1 MTGEREP
8 GADDD
13 VWTHVAR
20 VQELNGKGRHDLAL
34 QYAQKG
40 RARFPDDPDLGFHMA
55 IALYGLKRRDEA
67 ETVAREAV
75 GNDPDGTSGALVFL
89 GVLLMDKGSHREA
102 EQCFLDALRNDPEH
116 HYAWQQYAKL
126 MARVGR
132 FDKARALVARA
143 LALEPEDADTLSL
156 LAEIERD
163 DEAGLRPRARGD
175 RRAESASRAALQK
188 APDDPSQL
196 IEHALSCLA
205 RGRPFTARRL
215 LREALAAAPSE
226 PLEQAWLEADK
237 VCRWTFQPVYWLVVL
252 GRKLPGGMS
261 TMWVAFVGS
270 GVVLCWLEVN
280 SMLAFVPMLVIAY
293 LSLYSWIAEP
303 VTRLWIRLVPPR

>member
-8 GADDD
+8 GADDG
-13 VWTHVAR
+13 VSLHIAR

-67 ETVAREAV
+67 ETIAREAV

-89 GVLLMDKGSHREA
+89 GVLLMEKGSHREA
-102 EQCFLDALRNDPEH
+102 EQCFLDALRNDPVH
-116 HYAWQQYAKL
+116 AFAWQQYGRL
-126 MARVGR
+126 MTRVGR
-132 FDKARALVARA
+132 FDKARELVARA
-143 LALEPEDADTLSL
+143 RALDPEDADTLSL

-163 DEAGLRPRARGD
+163 DEAGLRPQARGD
-175 RRAESASRAALQK
+175 RRAEQASRAALTK
-188 APDDPSQL
+188 APDDPTQL
-196 IEHALSCLA
+196 VEHALSCLA

-237 VCRWTFQPVYWLVVL
+237 VCRWTFQPVYWLNML
-252 GRKLPGGMS
+252 ARLLPGGATTLWMGF
-261 TMWVAFVGS
+261 AGY
-270 GVVLCWLEVN
+270 GVLIRSLKLTSPW
-280 SMLAFVPMLVIAY
+280 AFVPVAIFVPLA
-293 LSLYSWIAEP
+293 LYSWIAEP
-303 VTRLWIRLVPPR
+303 VTRLRIRIRPPR